1 MSEPTDAAKDTEM
14 HPAAEDA
21 AALDRIFVRDLRLRG
36 IVGINDW
43 ERKKRQDIVVNL
55 TLYGNFRRA
64 GASDQ
69 IEDTLNYRS
78 LAKDVIDHVEGSSH
92 YLVEALATELA
103 RICVVDHGAQRARV
117 RVEKPAALRFS
128 DSVGVEIERSL
139 RDFTEQ

>member
-1 MSEPTDAAKDTEM
+1 V
-14 HPAAEDA
+14 AE
-21 AALDRIFVRDLRLRG
+21 DRIFVRDLRLRG

-55 TLYGNFRRA
+55 TLFGDFRRA
-64 GASDQ
+64 GSSDD

-78 LAKDVIDHVEGSSH
+78 LTKDVIDHVEGSSH

-103 RICVVDHGAQRARV
+103 RICVVEHGAQRARV

-128 DSVGVEIERSL
+128 DSVGIEIERGQA
-139 RDFTEQ
+139 DFDKE

>member
-1 MSEPTDAAKDTEM
+1 MSVPGKEAPEPQEPREVQESAAM
-14 HPAAEDA
+14 
-21 AALDRIFVRDLRLRG
+21 DRIFVRDLRLRG

-55 TLYGNFRRA
+55 TLYGDFRRA
-64 GASDQ
+64 GASDK

-78 LAKDVIDHVEGSSH
+78 LTKDVIDHVESSSH

-103 RICVVDHGAQRARV
+103 RICVVDHGAQRAQV

-128 DSVGVEIERSL
+128 DSVGIEIDRSR
-139 RDFTEQ
+139 RDFAEE